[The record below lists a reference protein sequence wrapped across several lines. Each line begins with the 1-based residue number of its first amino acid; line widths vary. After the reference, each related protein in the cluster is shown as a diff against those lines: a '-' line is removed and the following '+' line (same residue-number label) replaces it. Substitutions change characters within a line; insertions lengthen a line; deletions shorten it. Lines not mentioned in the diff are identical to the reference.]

1 MNILIDKEF
10 SAIIPPQTPEEHAG
24 LEAMIIADGCRDPL
38 IVWGRIKEEYSGGIT
53 DCKDYQWYD
62 DFEDYVLV
70 DGHNRYEI
78 CTRLGLP
85 FETEVMDFDDR
96 DAVLIWIID
105 NQLSRRNLLPYS
117 RTTLELLKESIFAAR
132 AKAKQ
137 RDAGKLYGENHPK
150 EEVSQN
156 SDQPLAKP
164 IKAIN
169 EIAKLAGVSHDTVAR
184 VKVINAKASEA
195 DKEALTK
202 GEKSINQVYTQT
214 IAAEKKKAVIEHLE
228 SVSAKDTN
236 PYNGQYDVIV
246 VDPPWPMQKIN
257 RDERPNQVGFDYP
270 VMTEEEIITLDIPAA
285 DDCHV
290 WLWTTHK
297 FLPVA
302 FKILERWNLKY
313 VCTFVWHKP
322 GGFQPFGLPQYNC
335 EFCLYARKGT
345 PTFIDTKAFPVCFD
359 AARGD
364 HSEKPEEFY
373 EVVRRVTRGRK
384 LDMFNRR
391 NIDGFDGWGNESE

>member
-1 MNILIDKEF
+1 MDILIDKEF

-38 IVWGRIKEEYSGGIT
+38 IVWGKI
-53 DCKDYQWYD
+53 
-62 DFEDYVLV
+62 LV

-78 CTRLGLP
+78 CTRLNLP
-85 FETEVMDFDDR
+85 YKTAPMKFDDR
-96 DAVLIWIID
+96 DAVMIWIID
-105 NQLSRRNLLPYS
+105 NQLSRRNLPPYPRTQLALKKEDIFS
-117 RTTLELLKESIFAAR
+117 RR
-132 AKAKQ
+132 AKEKQ
-137 RDAGKLYGENHPK
+137 REYYGNQYESGL
-150 EEVSQN
+150 EQN
-156 SDQPLAKP
+156 SAQP
-164 IKAIN
+164 IKSCRN
-169 EIAKLAGVSHDTVAR
+169 NQVRDEIAKLAGVSHNTVAR
-184 VKVINAKASEA
+184 VKAINAKASEA
-195 DKEALTK
+195 DKEALAK

-214 IAAEKKKAVIEHLE
+214 ITAEKKKGVIEHLE

-246 VDPPWPMQKIN
+246 VDPPWPMQKIK

-322 GGFQPFGLPQYNC
+322 GGFQPYGLPQYNC

-345 PTFIDTKAFPVCFD
+345 PIFIDTKAFSVCFN

-364 HSEKPEEFY
+364 HSAKPEEFY